1 MRSNWVLLEIY
12 DDVASQAIWCKNYD
26 SAVELFKKI
35 VAEYGVESYEEM
47 INENIFCTDDG
58 YVVQLLELK

>member
-1 MRSNWVLLEIY
+1 MKSNWVLLEIY
-12 DDVASQAIWCKNYD
+12 EDKASQAIWCKNYD
-26 SAVELFKKI
+26 SGIEFFKKI
-35 VAEYGVESYEEM
+35 VAEYGVEPYEEM